1 MELILQ
7 AASAIAFYV
16 VTFFMFEKLYV
27 RKEVKVSKKVLLI
40 SVAAIAMV
48 IIGFFEIPILNFVF
62 SICSMLLLNVLL
74 YKPKGKSFII
84 YDTILLI
91 IMMAVEMV
99 SVSLLALTI
108 NKELNDVLDNVWYSS
123 AATVMNWIVLFFGF
137 RVFMFLISDKKITN
151 IKTQE
156 FVLFIV
162 LISSEIFLLHFLNDI
177 LVESKVK
184 YELTI
189 ILLIFLSLDLYL
201 AYLLYKISESYQ
213 TEKKLELVT
222 QQSILQLNAYK
233 ELSEKY
239 NASRRI
245 VHDVKKH
252 ITSLEGL
259 INNSNSTKAI
269 SYKNLLNTELDKL
282 VPQFE
287 CDNSILSVII
297 SNKIA
302 VAMGMNIDFQINIE
316 FSNID
321 FISDLDITTIFSNL
335 LDNAFEACEELPE
348 NERKI
353 WFAITRHNYFLLICT
368 ENTFKTVKLYENR
381 KYKSTKREH
390 QGVGLINIEKAVE
403 KYEGNFITHT
413 EDGIFKTEILIQI
426 PDDISFKGS

>member
-7 AASAIAFYV
+7 VASAIAFYT

-27 RKEVKVSKKVLLI
+27 RKEVEFSKKLLLV
-40 SVAAIAMV
+40 SVATVTMV
-48 IIGFFEIPILNFVF
+48 IIGFLEIPILNFVF

-91 IMMAVEMV
+91 IMMAVEMI

-108 NKELNDVLDNVWYSS
+108 NKELNEVLDNVWYSS

-137 RVFMFLISDKKITN
+137 RVFMFLVSDKKITN

-156 FVLFIV
+156 FVFFIV

-213 TEKKLELVT
+213 TENKLELVT
-222 QQSILQLNAYK
+222 QQSVLQLNAYK

-259 INNSNSTKAI
+259 INSNNSTKALG
-269 SYKNLLNTELDKL
+269 YKNLLNAELEKL

-287 CDNSILSVII
+287 CDNSILSVIV

-302 VAMGMNIDFQINIE
+302 IAMEMNVDFKINVE
-316 FSNID
+316 FANID
-321 FISDLDITTIFSNL
+321 FISDLDITTIFANL

-353 WFAITRHNYFLLICT
+353 WFAVTRHNYFLLICT
-368 ENTFKTVKLYENR
+368 ENTFKNIKLDENH
-381 KYKSTKREH
+381 KYKSTKSDH
-390 QGVGLINIEKAVE
+390 QGVGLTNIRKTVE

-426 PDDISFKGS
+426 PDDISFQGS